1 MNAFRMPKGCFC
13 DGGFFFWMPMLSFL
27 GRGDVF
33 VGAQVILGDRRN
45 VGAQELVELIKHVQR
60 KIFLGKVY
68 VQQTD

>member
-1 MNAFRMPKGCFC
+1 
-13 DGGFFFWMPMLSFL
+13 MPMLSFL